1 MVRLHAPYRWAIA
14 TASTRGQLR
23 CQLLPTQGD
32 RAQQLLQRMAA
43 AGVAADAV
51 TFNARI
57 SLSGGLGDW
66 EQALALLAEMK
77 VLSQRCTCRES

>member
-1 MVRLHAPYRWAIA
+1 
-14 TASTRGQLR
+14 
-23 CQLLPTQGD
+23 
-32 RAQQLLQRMAA
+32 MAA